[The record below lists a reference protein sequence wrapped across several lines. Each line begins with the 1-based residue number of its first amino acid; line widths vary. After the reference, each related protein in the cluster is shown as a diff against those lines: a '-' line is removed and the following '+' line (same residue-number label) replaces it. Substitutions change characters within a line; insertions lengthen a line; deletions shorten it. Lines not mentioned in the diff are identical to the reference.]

1 MAIKY
6 AAAFLVVLGA
16 LHLTSAN
23 AAQPSLEEFY
33 ARQQRPVQYTPP
45 AVAPADAQAQPEAP
59 VSGSHVVTSVS
70 KCYEELGPDE
80 SAEIK
85 RNSLTPYAD
94 CQKRLRERSLEKK
107 AAAKQNQ
114 AAETARNYK
123 RVSDDADEE
132 TAPAADSPADK
143 KGASKPVKKK

>member
-6 AAAFLVVLGA
+6 FSVLLAVLGVM
-16 LHLTSAN
+16 SASH
-23 AAQPSLEEFY
+23 AMAGKPSLEEFY
-33 ARQQRPVQYTPP
+33 LRHQVPVQYTPP
-45 AVAPADAQAQPEAP
+45 SIAPADAQVAPETP

-107 AAAKQNQ
+107 AAAKKNE
-114 AAETARNYK
+114 AAETPRNYK
-123 RVSDDADEE
+123 RVSEGDEDTPQE
-132 TAPAADSPADK
+132 ADSPSGKA
-143 KGASKPVKKK
+143 GAAKPAKKK

>member
-1 MAIKY
+1 MLINASQ
-6 AAAFLVVLGA
+6 AQ
-16 LHLTSAN
+16 AN
-23 AAQPSLEEFY
+23 KPSLEEFY
-33 ARQQRPVQYTPP
+33 LRHQVPVQYSPP
-45 AVAPADAQAQPEAP
+45 TVAPADAQAQPETP

-107 AAAKQNQ
+107 AAKQDPV
-114 AAETARNYK
+114 AETPRNYK
-123 RVSDDADEE
+123 RVSDESEDAQAEE
-132 TAPAADSPADK
+132 ADSPPK
-143 KGASKPVKKK
+143 KTNAVKPAKKK